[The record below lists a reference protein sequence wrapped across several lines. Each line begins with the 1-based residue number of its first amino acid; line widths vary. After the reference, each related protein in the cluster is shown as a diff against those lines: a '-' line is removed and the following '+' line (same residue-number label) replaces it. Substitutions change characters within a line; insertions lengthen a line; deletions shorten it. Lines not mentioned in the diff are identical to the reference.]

1 MERVAPV
8 NLAVKGKLVATMAV
22 EAAAGPVQMD
32 INAPMDSAR
41 FQRRQMGLIRQM
53 AGRRM
58 GNMAQGLRP
67 MMGLKVQLRRKMPRA
82 QRSK

>member
-8 NLAVKGKLVATMAV
+8 NPAVKGKLVATMAV
-22 EAAAGPVQMD
+22 EAAAGPVQRD
-32 INAPMDSAR
+32 INAPMGSAR

-53 AGRRM
+53 AERRM
-58 GNMAQGLRP
+58 GNKVQEPRP
-67 MMGLKVQLRRKMPRA
+67 MMGLKVQLRRKMPPA